1 MKEYESILRLFKGIA
16 YREGDNIKDVPS
28 EKALKYGV
36 YISSGFPNEVID
48 EAIKQYGRNGEEA
61 NQTFHKSLF
70 KVATEDLTKL
80 YIEQA
85 IHYFTTYGFEELG
98 IYNEESVYIPKEKLD
113 IPELQVDTISFI
125 VIKPITIEAI
135 KELIKN
141 MITSN
146 LALSKQTVQ
155 DIVNLSDYIDINEY
169 SDGDNYFSKIKNKEV
184 KSALYGKL
192 GILPKRGDEFLR
204 YLLAKLCD
212 KTLLIKDRETIAR
225 LGYVDNKE
233 LYKLLD
239 RYKKQYGLIPLAKVF
254 NRFKPL
260 FIAMKRHPQ
269 QMIRDYYKKDDIV
282 IMKNI
287 NQIINAISKLSK
299 KYHQPMPESDFGNFI
314 KWCENNDKN
323 RAFKDIL
330 EHKISEVGIY
340 TAIKLYNYL
349 SYDIQS
355 SISKVY
361 KIRNGKVFVKG
372 AKNNKYLR
380 MLYSIIKDEI
390 QDSVKNKTI
399 YIPYGIDYKM
409 PQSEKQYVGNLPF
422 GTTIEL
428 EKKALIFGIHWVNIS
443 HNINSKVDPKFTESL
458 GIFSQDRV
466 DLDLHL
472 NSPKY
477 NIGWHEE
484 CREHDMLLFT
494 GDNTTAP
501 LPNGASEF
509 IYVSPE
515 IEDTTFSF
523 KINNYT
529 TTVGPIPYEIIVGV
543 ADPDKIKSEG
553 RNFIIDPND
562 IIVKIP
568 MEMELGKSE
577 QIVGIIDVTGDKIK
591 LIFTDLSTSNLAI
604 STDDIIAN
612 SVRNY
617 IKNSAST
624 QLSVEKLLEDC
635 GAKLTTERTTE
646 IKRYYFKDEYGNE
659 RLIDEDE
666 LDNLG
671 LSGDE
676 LSIKITREPVDI
688 DLSLEALTKD
698 SFIKLLGNSEG

>member
-16 YREGDNIKDVPS
+16 YREGDNITDKPS
-28 EKALKYGV
+28 EKALKQGI
-36 YISSGFPNEVID
+36 YISSGFPEEVID

-70 KVATEDLTKL
+70 KVATEDLIKL

-98 IYNEESVYIPKEKLD
+98 IYNEESVYIPREKLD
-113 IPELQVDTISFI
+113 IPELQVDSIPFV
-125 VIKPITIEAI
+125 VIRPITAEAI
-135 KELIKN
+135 KELIRN
-141 MITSN
+141 MITVN

-155 DIVNLSDYIDINEY
+155 DIVNLSDYINIDEY

-212 KTLLIKDRETIAR
+212 RTLLIKDRETIAR
-225 LGYVDNKE
+225 LGYVGNKE
-233 LYKLLD
+233 LYEILE

-269 QMIRDYYKKDDIV
+269 QMIRGYYGKEDIA
-282 IMKNI
+282 IMKSI
-287 NQIINAISKLSK
+287 NKTINTISKLSK
-299 KYHQPMPESDFGNFI
+299 EHHQPMPEADFNNFL
-314 KWCENNDKN
+314 KWCESNDKN
-323 RAFKDIL
+323 EAFKGL
-330 EHKISEVGIY
+330 LKFKIQEVGIY

-349 SYDIQS
+349 SYNIQS
-355 SISKVY
+355 SVSKVY
-361 KIRNGKVFVKG
+361 KIRNGKVYVKG
-372 AKNNKYLR
+372 AKNNKYLKI
-380 MLYSIIKDEI
+380 LYNIIKEEI
-390 QDSVKNKTI
+390 QDNVKGKTV
-399 YIPYGIDYKM
+399 YIPYGIDYKI
-409 PQSEKQYVGNLPF
+409 PQSEKQYIGNLPF

-428 EKKALIFGIHWVNIS
+428 EKKALVFGIHWTNVP
-443 HNINSKVDPKFTESL
+443 HNINNSVDSQFTESL
-458 GIFSQDRV
+458 GMYSQDRV

-477 NIGWHEE
+477 NIGWHESY
-484 CREHDMLLFT
+484 REDNMLLFT

-501 LPNGASEF
+501 LPDGASEF
-509 IYVSPE
+509 IYISPE

-523 KINNYT
+523 KVNNYT
-529 TTVGPIPYEIIVGV
+529 TTVGPIPYEIIVGI
-543 ADPDKIKSEG
+543 ADPEDVVDNK
-553 RNFIIDPND
+553 NFVIDPNN
-562 IIVKIP
+562 IIIKIP

-591 LIFTDLSTSNLAI
+591 LIFTDLATSNLAV

-624 QLSVEKLLEDC
+624 QLSVEKMLGDC
-635 GAKLTTERTTE
+635 GAKLTTERTVE
-646 IKRYYFKDEYGNE
+646 VRNYYFKDENGNE
-659 RLIDEDE
+659 RLIDDEE
-666 LDNLG
+666 LDSLG

-676 LSIKITREPVDI
+676 LSMKISKEPVDI

-698 SFIKLLGNSEG
+698 SFIKLLGDSEG

>member
-1 MKEYESILRLFKGIA
+1 MKEYESILRLFKGVA
-16 YREGDNIKDVPS
+16 YRDGDTLVSEPS
-28 EKALKYGV
+28 EKALKQGV
-36 YISSGFPNEVID
+36 YISNGFPKEVVD

-80 YIEQA
+80 YIEQV

-98 IYNEESVYIPKEKLD
+98 IYNEESVYVPKEKLN
-113 IPELQVDTISFI
+113 IPELQVDSIPFV
-125 VIKPITIEAI
+125 VIKPITTEAI
-135 KELIKN
+135 KELIKG
-141 MITSN
+141 MITVN

-212 KTLLIKDRETIAR
+212 KTLLIKDRDTIAR

-233 LYKLLD
+233 LLELLE

-260 FIAMKRHPQ
+260 FVAMKRHPQ
-269 QMIRDYYKKDDIV
+269 QMIRRYYEKEDIV
-282 IMKNI
+282 VMKKI

-299 KYHQPMPESDFGNFI
+299 KYHQPMPEADFNNFV
-314 KWCENNDKN
+314 KWCENNDKDMT
-323 RAFKDIL
+323 FKDL
-330 EHKISEVGIY
+330 LKSKIQEIGIY

-372 AKNNKYLR
+372 AKNNKYLK
-380 MLYSIIKDEI
+380 MLYNIIKEEI
-390 QDSVKNKTI
+390 QDNIKGKTV

-428 EKKALIFGIHWVNIS
+428 EKKALIFGIHWVNVPR
-443 HNINSKVDPKFTESL
+443 NVNNRVDPQFTESL
-458 GIFSQDRV
+458 GMFSQDRV

-477 NIGWHEE
+477 NIGWHEGY
-484 CREHDMLLFT
+484 REDDMLLFT

-501 LPNGASEF
+501 LPDGASEF

-529 TTVGPIPYEIIVGV
+529 TTVGPIPYEIIIGT
-543 ADPDKIKSEG
+543 ADPSEIKSKG
-553 RNFIIDPND
+553 RDFVIDPNN
-562 IIVKIP
+562 IIIKIS

-577 QIVGIIDVTGDKIK
+577 QIIGVIDVIGDKVK
-591 LIFTDLSTSNLAI
+591 LIFTDLSTSNLAA

-617 IKNSAST
+617 IKNSANT
-624 QLSVEKLLEDC
+624 QLSVEKMLEEC
-635 GAKLTTERTTE
+635 GAKLTTENTVEVT
-646 IKRYYFKDEYGNE
+646 RYYFKDENGNE
-659 RLIDEDE
+659 RLIDDDE
-666 LDNLG
+666 LDSLG

-676 LSIKITREPVDI
+676 LSMKISREPVNI

-698 SFIKLLGNSEG
+698 SFIKLLGSNEG

>member
-16 YREGDNIKDVPS
+16 YREGDNITDKPS
-28 EKALKYGV
+28 EKALKQGI
-36 YISSGFPNEVID
+36 YISSGFPEEVID

-70 KVATEDLTKL
+70 KVATEDLIKL

-98 IYNEESVYIPKEKLD
+98 IYNEESVYIPREKLD
-113 IPELQVDTISFI
+113 IPELQVDSIPFV
-125 VIKPITIEAI
+125 VIRPITTEAI
-135 KELIKN
+135 KELIRN
-141 MITSN
+141 MITVN

-155 DIVNLSDYIDINEY
+155 DIVNLSDYINIDEY

-212 KTLLIKDRETIAR
+212 RTLLIKDRETIAR
-225 LGYVDNKE
+225 LGYVNNKE
-233 LYKLLD
+233 LYELLE

-269 QMIRDYYKKDDIV
+269 QMIRGYYEKEDIS
-282 IMKNI
+282 IMKSLNKTI
-287 NQIINAISKLSK
+287 NTISKLSK
-299 KYHQPMPESDFGNFI
+299 EYHQPMPEADFNNFL
-314 KWCENNDKN
+314 KWCECNDKN
-323 RAFKDIL
+323 MAFKEL
-330 EHKISEVGIY
+330 LKSKIQEVGIY

-349 SYDIQS
+349 SYNIQS

-361 KIRNGKVFVKG
+361 KIRNGKVYVKG

-380 MLYSIIKDEI
+380 MLYNIIKEEI
-390 QDSVKNKTI
+390 QDSVKGKTV

-428 EKKALIFGIHWVNIS
+428 EKKALVFGIHWTNVP
-443 HNINSKVDPKFTESL
+443 HNINNRVDPQFTESL
-458 GIFSQDRV
+458 GMYSQDRV

-477 NIGWHEE
+477 NIGWHESY
-484 CREHDMLLFT
+484 REGNMLLFT

-501 LPNGASEF
+501 LPDGASEF
-509 IYVSPE
+509 IYISPE

-523 KINNYT
+523 KVNNYT
-529 TTVGPIPYEIIVGV
+529 TTVGPIPYEIIVGI
-543 ADPDKIKSEG
+543 ADPEDVVDNK
-553 RNFIIDPND
+553 NFVIDPNN
-562 IIVKIP
+562 IIIKIP

-591 LIFTDLSTSNLAI
+591 LIFTDLATSNLAV

-624 QLSVEKLLEDC
+624 QLSVEKMLGDC
-635 GAKLTTERTTE
+635 GAKLTTERTVE
-646 IKRYYFKDEYGNE
+646 VRNYYFKDENGNE
-659 RLIDEDE
+659 RLIDDEE
-666 LDNLG
+666 LDSLG

-676 LSIKITREPVDI
+676 LSMKISKEPVDI

>member
-16 YREGDNIKDVPS
+16 YREGDNITDKPS
-28 EKALKYGV
+28 EKALKQGI
-36 YISSGFPNEVID
+36 YISSGFPEEVID

-70 KVATEDLTKL
+70 KVATEDLIKL

-98 IYNEESVYIPKEKLD
+98 IYNEESVYIPREKLD
-113 IPELQVDTISFI
+113 IPELQVDSIPFV
-125 VIKPITIEAI
+125 VIRPITIEAI
-135 KELIKN
+135 KELIRN
-141 MITSN
+141 MITVN

-155 DIVNLSDYIDINEY
+155 DIVNLSDYINIDEY

-212 KTLLIKDRETIAR
+212 RTLLIKDRETIAR
-225 LGYVDNKE
+225 LGYVNNKE
-233 LYKLLD
+233 LYELLE

-269 QMIRDYYKKDDIV
+269 QMIRGYYEKEDIS
-282 IMKNI
+282 IMKSLNK
-287 NQIINAISKLSK
+287 IINTISKLSK
-299 KYHQPMPESDFGNFI
+299 EYHQPMPEADFNNFL
-314 KWCENNDKN
+314 KWCECNDKN
-323 RAFKDIL
+323 MAFKEL
-330 EHKISEVGIY
+330 LKSKIQEVGIY

-349 SYDIQS
+349 SYNIQS

-361 KIRNGKVFVKG
+361 KIRNGKVYVKG

-380 MLYSIIKDEI
+380 MLYNIIKEEI
-390 QDSVKNKTI
+390 QDSVKGKTV

-428 EKKALIFGIHWVNIS
+428 EKKALVFGIHWTNVP
-443 HNINSKVDPKFTESL
+443 HNINNRVDPQFTESL
-458 GIFSQDRV
+458 GVYSQDRV

-477 NIGWHEE
+477 NIGWHESY
-484 CREHDMLLFT
+484 REDNMLLFT

-501 LPNGASEF
+501 LPDGASEF
-509 IYVSPE
+509 IYISPE

-523 KINNYT
+523 KVNNYT
-529 TTVGPIPYEIIVGV
+529 TTVGPIPYEIIVGI
-543 ADPDKIKSEG
+543 ADPEDVVDNK
-553 RNFIIDPND
+553 NFVIDPNN
-562 IIVKIP
+562 IIIKIP

-591 LIFTDLSTSNLAI
+591 LIFTDLSTSNLAV

-624 QLSVEKLLEDC
+624 QLSVEKILVDC
-635 GAKLTTERTTE
+635 DAKLTTERTVE
-646 IKRYYFKDEYGNE
+646 VRNYYFKDENGNE
-659 RLIDEDE
+659 RLIDDEE
-666 LDNLG
+666 LDSLG

-676 LSIKITREPVDI
+676 LSMKISKEPVDI